1 MKEFILLV
9 TWFISGQTGSS
20 YTATFTSK
28 DTCEAAR
35 VALAADEA
43 AMAKQQDADNKAMKR
58 AGAAVIIEPRSPRL
72 SAVCVER

>member
-28 DTCEAAR
+28 DTCLAAR
-35 VALAADEA
+35 AALVADEA
-43 AMAKQQDADNKAMKR
+43 AMAKQQDADNKAMR
-58 AGAAVIIEPRSPRL
+58 DAGAAAIIEPRSPRL

>member
-28 DTCEAAR
+28 ATCEAAR
-35 VALAADEA
+35 EALAAD
-43 AMAKQQDADNKAMKR
+43 
-58 AGAAVIIEPRSPRL
+58 
-72 SAVCVER
+72 